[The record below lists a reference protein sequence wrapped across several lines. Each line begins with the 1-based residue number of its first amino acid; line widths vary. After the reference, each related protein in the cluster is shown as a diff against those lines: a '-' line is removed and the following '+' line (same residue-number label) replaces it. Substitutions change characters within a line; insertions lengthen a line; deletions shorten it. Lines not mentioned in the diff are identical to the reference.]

1 MGGVPALL
9 HVGRKR
15 ETEFRI
21 DLHSPTT
28 GDVLSLAV
36 IGSRQSSANLAA
48 LDYAKAES
56 GDPSW
61 RTLSILSEPAWE
73 IESMSRKDFFS
84 DEF

>member
-1 MGGVPALL
+1 MGRVPVLL

-21 DLHSPTT
+21 DLHSPAS

-48 LDYAKAES
+48 LDYAREQTE
-56 GDPSW
+56 DPSW
-61 RTLSILSEPAWE
+61 RTLSILSEPATE
-73 IESMSRKDFFS
+73 LESMSRRDFFA
-84 DEF
+84 D